1 MRWVVGWGAQE
12 ARARDRRGRGTRGLR
27 KTQRGT
33 EIPLH
38 TEAAVPIRRT
48 DTARLSGAPYRYP
61 VARKQ
66 FAVPSVATG
75 GVVAPRSASQSA
87 CGGACGISVAESAVE
102 AVSERDGNRRVLS
115 LAFSRASFSFTF
127 LQLPSVLTCMS
138 FPRFNSVIFSFFFQV
153 WASGSWLLPLQ
164 ALPRNR
170 QRNMERVKVRRKT
183 SAAARL
189 AKQDGR
195 DARQMNGGSYV
206 HIQAHFRC

>member
-1 MRWVVGWGAQE
+1 MRALEALGIHSLVIDKNTCFGAMRWSVSQ
-12 ARARDRRGRGTRGLR
+12 RA
-27 KTQRGT
+27 
-33 EIPLH
+33 
-38 TEAAVPIRRT
+38 RRT

-75 GVVAPRSASQSA
+75 GVVAPRSTSQSA
-87 CGGACGISVAESAVE
+87 CGGACGISASPRGRGGRERTRWESPSIVTRFFSCLFLFYLLTA
-102 AVSERDGNRRVLS
+102 S
-115 LAFSRASFSFTF
+115 L
-127 LQLPSVLTCMS
+127 
-138 FPRFNSVIFSFFFQV
+138 RFNLYVSSFFRFGT
-153 WASGSWLLPLQ
+153 SGSWLLPLQ
-164 ALPRNR
+164 SLPRNC